1 MIREVKFKDEVKEGQ
16 RIGAET
22 VYKAV
27 ASTMGAKGK
36 YVGIQNHYN
45 ENYLTKDGYYTSKT
59 IFLKD
64 PIQNHGAS
72 MVKEVAQK
80 SASAA
85 GDGTTT
91 STVLTYKMYEKGQ
104 QAIDKGANAVDIK
117 KGIELAVKEVV
128 KELKTNSI
136 PLDGNEMIRQVAT
149 VSANNNKEIGGLI
162 ADAMK
167 QIRPEGSV
175 IVEEANGYE
184 SIIEIVDGMRI
195 DQGYISNYFVNKPER
210 ETCELEKVYVLTYY
224 GTISTMKQMI
234 PVLEYIGNEKA
245 ALLVVALEIEQEAF
259 QTLVVNKVEGGMN
272 ISAVRVPG
280 TGSTRQQWIND
291 IAASCGATVMSENGG
306 ANLDEFN
313 PDMLG
318 SARKVKMDQY
328 STTIIEGGAI
338 KANLDERVATIKNQ
352 IDTAKKSDNVAL
364 FKDRLA
370 KLIGGVAIIHV
381 GSTTE
386 VELREKK
393 DLFEDA
399 IAATK
404 SALEEGVLPGGGS
417 SLVKASQVLDIREH
431 STPDIQLGVEIVKES
446 LYEPLLTIMGNAGLD
461 GSGILSSVL
470 KNENKNYGLNLNTE
484 EYCDM
489 IEAGIL
495 DTAKVERMA
504 IENASSVAAMKLM
517 TDTIIYTVKEDKY
530 EK

>member
-1 MIREVKFKDEVKEGQ
+1 MIREVKFKDKTKEAQ
-16 RIGAET
+16 RIGAEI

-36 YVGIQNHYN
+36 LVGIQNHYN
-45 ENYLTKDGYYTSKT
+45 ENYITKDGYYVSKT
-59 IFLKD
+59 IALKD
-64 PIQNHGAS
+64 PVQNFGAS
-72 MVKEVAQK
+72 MIKEVAQK
-80 SASAA
+80 SASGA

-91 STVLTYKMYEKGQ
+91 STVLAYKIYEKGQ
-104 QAIDKGANAVDIK
+104 EAINNGANAVDIK

-128 KELKTNSI
+128 KEIKHNSI
-136 PLDGNEMIRQVAT
+136 PLNGNEMIRQVAT
-149 VSANNNKEIGGLI
+149 VSANNNEDIGGLI
-162 ADAMK
+162 AEAMSK
-167 QIRPEGSV
+167 INDEGSV
-175 IVEEANGYE
+175 VIEEANGYD
-184 SIIEIVDGMRI
+184 STIETVEGMRI
-195 DQGYISNYFVNKPER
+195 DQGYISNYFVNRPER
-210 ETCELEKVYVLTYY
+210 ESCELEKVYILTYY
-224 GTISTMKQMI
+224 GTISTMKQI
-234 PVLEYIGNEKA
+234 LPVLEYIGNEKA

-280 TGSTRQQWIND
+280 TGSTRQQWIDD

-306 ANLDEFN
+306 ANLDDFSPE
-313 PDMLG
+313 MLG

-338 KANLDERVATIKNQ
+338 KEGLDLRVATIKNK
-352 IDTAKKSDNVAL
+352 IKEAKKSDNVAL

-381 GSTTE
+381 GATTE

-404 SALEEGVLPGGGS
+404 SAIEEGVLPGGGS
-417 SLVKASQVLDIREH
+417 SLANAALCLDLLSSE
-431 STPDIQLGVEIVKES
+431 SKDIQQGIDIVQES
-446 LYEPLLTIMGNAGLD
+446 LYEPLLTIMGNAGLNNTE
-461 GSGILSSVL
+461 ILHSVL
-470 KNENKNYGLNLNTE
+470 KNENKNYGFNLNTE

-489 IEAGIL
+489 IKAGIL

-504 IENASSVAAMKLM
+504 IENSASVASMMLM
-517 TDTIIYTVKEDKY
+517 MDTVIYTVKED
-530 EK
+530 